1 MAIKKRTQ
9 PIPSPTEIKQN
20 PQPFSEQELNQ
31 LKELRQKI
39 TTLTHQFGQLSI
51 SKHKLEQ
58 TEKGLLKQLSDLEK
72 EESNIAK
79 TLSSKYGE
87 GSINLESGTFTP
99 SK

>member
-1 MAIKKRTQ
+1 MAIQKRTQ

-51 SKHKLEQ
+51 SKYKLEQ